1 VISLKV
7 AVLGGS
13 GLIGSVIV
21 MELVRRGHNVT
32 VMDLV
37 PPNPLESDFV
47 KVDLREVD
55 NTASKLRTFD
65 LVINSAQYY
74 FNMEAMRASL
84 KAGVNYMDLG
94 GLFWMTRK
102 QLELHKEFEKE
113 GLLALVG
120 MGAEPGVTNVIARK
134 MREEH
139 GIPREIHLRDGW
151 RSTLDNVNWSVDTQL
166 DEATMDAPVWDGEIK
181 FFPPFSRQEEVEFS
195 IGKIRTYL
203 TIHSEL
209 ATFPSS
215 FPGTLKI
222 DWMEGGTGFEC
233 IFLLGKIFGSGEVRG
248 TKSRDL
254 LKEAMR
260 EKGLIG
266 YSGIT
271 PDEVEA
277 AKVIFVYEEKKIEA
291 EFVATPHGRFD
302 GTQFVTGISP
312 VLAIEAGLKGEGV
325 LPPEKVITPDPFLEA
340 LKREGISLEFRE
352 TA

>member
-1 VISLKV
+1 MKV

-21 MELVRRGHNVT
+21 MELVKRGHNVT

-134 MREEH
+134 MREEY

-166 DEATMDAPVWDGEIK
+166 DEATMDAPIWDGEIK
-181 FFPPFSRQEEVEFS
+181 FFPSLFKAGR
-195 IGKIRTYL
+195 
-203 TIHSEL
+203 
-209 ATFPSS
+209 
-215 FPGTLKI
+215 
-222 DWMEGGTGFEC
+222 GG
-233 IFLLGKIFGSGEVRG
+233 ILNRKDQ
-248 TKSRDL
+248 DL
-254 LKEAMR
+254 P
-260 EKGLIG
+260 
-266 YSGIT
+266 YYT
-271 PDEVEA
+271 
-277 AKVIFVYEEKKIEA
+277 
-291 EFVATPHGRFD
+291 
-302 GTQFVTGISP
+302 
-312 VLAIEAGLKGEGV
+312 
-325 LPPEKVITPDPFLEA
+325 
-340 LKREGISLEFRE
+340 
-352 TA
+352 